1 MACAGGGRRVL
12 DFLGL
17 VLAKLTH
24 DVVSLRF
31 LLFAMVDRSAYSCI
45 SLRCSSR
52 SKSSMC
58 HFRERRPAARRV
70 GKLMSEVRAGDPGA
84 SASQSSKARTSA
96 FPIWNR
102 RISSASSAGQSLRDD
117 RR

>member
-1 MACAGGGRRVL
+1 VL

-24 DVVSLRF
+24 DVVSLRI

-58 HFRERRPAARRV
+58 HFWERRPAARRV

-84 SASQSSKARTSA
+84 SASQSSKGADLSISDLGSTAFLQRYPPANSAR
-96 FPIWNR
+96 
-102 RISSASSAGQSLRDD
+102 
-117 RR
+117 